1 MSIEQ
6 KKLQSYPLIKQY
18 LGDHIRQLQ
27 ARPPNTGRFVHL
39 FSRGDPE
46 RLEKRL
52 ERTHKTTAF
61 QTIFREVGNIK
72 DPDELDRRLV
82 DAWAEI
88 RVIDQLMR
96 ERFIDICKVKTPAD
110 LVARYMSQLYAIQ
123 VTRISREPQF
133 PDLPTGDLR
142 QIYDGVKDLIGSYF
156 WDSIIRK
163 NLKFK
168 DISPLEYVRRIVVV
182 TSIDR
187 LQNPLNRHIACRQ
200 IRDSILAFK
209 RRYFEEV
216 QWLPDLGNGAIFWV
230 ETSDGGAKVRCVT
243 DWGDD
248 VVDPHWDDYEN
259 CYWREVDLDSTI
271 PAYVDQ

>member
-6 KKLQSYPLIKQY
+6 TLHSYPLIGKY
-18 LGDHIRQLQ
+18 LGNYIRELQ
-27 ARPPNTGRFVHL
+27 DSPPEIGRFVHL

-46 RLEKRL
+46 RLETRL
-52 ERTHKTTAF
+52 QRTRKTTAF
-61 QTIFREVGNIK
+61 QTIFREIGNIR

-123 VTRISREPQF
+123 VTKISREPQF

-142 QIYDGVKDLIGSYF
+142 HIYDQVKDLIGSYF
-156 WDSIIRK
+156 WDSIERK

-168 DISPLEYVRRIVVV
+168 DASTLEYIRRIAIV

-187 LQNPLNRHIACRQ
+187 LQDPLNRHIACRQ
-200 IRDSILAFK
+200 IKDAILAFE
-209 RRYFEEV
+209 RRHFEEI

-230 ETSDGGAKVRCVT
+230 ETGDEGVKVRCVA

-248 VVDPHWDDYEN
+248 VVDPHWGDYEN
-259 CYWREVDLDSTI
+259 CHWQEVDLDSNI
-271 PAYVDQ
+271 PAYVAQ

>member
-6 KKLQSYPLIKQY
+6 TLHSYPLIGKY
-18 LGDHIRQLQ
+18 LGNYIRELQ
-27 ARPPNTGRFVHL
+27 DSPPEIGRFVHL

-46 RLEKRL
+46 RLETRL
-52 ERTHKTTAF
+52 QRTRKTTAF
-61 QTIFREVGNIK
+61 QTIFREIGNIR

-123 VTRISREPQF
+123 VTKISREPQF

-142 QIYDGVKDLIGSYF
+142 HIYDQVKDLIGSYF
-156 WDSIIRK
+156 WDSIERK

-168 DISPLEYVRRIVVV
+168 DASTLEYIRRIAIV

-187 LQNPLNRHIACRQ
+187 LQDPLNRHIACRQ
-200 IRDSILAFK
+200 IKDAILAFE
-209 RRYFEEV
+209 RRHFEEI

-230 ETSDGGAKVRCVT
+230 ETGDEGVKVRCVA

-248 VVDPHWDDYEN
+248 VVDPHWGDYEN
-259 CYWREVDLDSTI
+259 CHWQEVDLDSNI